1 MIQNKVPFR
10 EAIKFWLKLG
20 FIGFGGP
27 AGQISL
33 MHTELVERKKWI
45 SENHFLHALNYCM
58 MLPGPEAQQLATY
71 MGWLLHGTKGGI
83 IAGTLFIIP
92 SLLLMVVLS
101 WVYIAYGEVKAIS
114 GILYGF
120 KPAVVAIVA
129 YAVIRIGQKTLKN
142 GLAVF
147 LAVFA
152 FCALYFFKIP
162 FPVIIISAGIIG
174 WAASHFGNK
183 PLSNNPANNPA
194 QNPNSNESLIIDNA
208 DMDAHLKPSRDRMI
222 SHLLVGAA
230 LWAVPILLLTVWQ
243 SWQGTFTQMG
253 WFFTKVAL
261 VTFGGAYAVLPYVAQ
276 NAINYNWLI
285 PGQMI
290 DGLALGETTPGPLI
304 KIVAFVGFLGALQVT
319 EFGMPGAVLGAV
331 VATYFTFLPSF
342 LFILIGAPFIEASRA
357 MTWLSAALSGITAAV
372 VGVIFNLGVFFGSH
386 VFIPKSG
393 GIDFAAVLIA
403 IAAFIGMWQWKWNI
417 IYVVFGAGLI
427 GMCYRLIV

>member
-1 MIQNKVPFR
+1 MIHNKVSFR
-10 EAIKFWLKLG
+10 EAFKFWLKLG

-45 SENHFLHALNYCM
+45 SENRFLHALNYCM

-83 IAGTLFIIP
+83 IAGTLFIMP
-92 SLLLMVVLS
+92 SLLLMIILS
-101 WVYIAYGEVKAIS
+101 WIYIAYGEVKVIS

-142 GLAVF
+142 RLAVF

-152 FCALYFFKIP
+152 FCALYFFKVP
-162 FPVIIISAGIIG
+162 FPLIIISAGFIG
-174 WAASHFGNK
+174 WAASRFLGHEEISVKESIVVESHTK
-183 PLSNNPANNPA
+183 PSPKKM
-194 QNPNSNESLIIDNA
+194 I
-208 DMDAHLKPSRDRMI
+208 AHLLI
-222 SHLLVGAA
+222 GLA
-230 LWAVPILLLTVWQ
+230 LWAAPILMLTALH
-243 SWQGTFTQMG
+243 SWHGTFTQIG

-276 NAINYNWLI
+276 NAIDNYNWLT

-319 EFGMPGAVLGAV
+319 EFGMPGAIFGAV

-342 LFILIGAPFIEASRA
+342 LFILLGAPFIEASRG

-372 VGVIFNLGVFFGSH
+372 VGVIFNLGVFFGSY
-386 VFIPKSG
+386 VFISKSG
-393 GIDFAAVLIA
+393 EIDFAAILLSAVS
-403 IAAFIGMWQWKWNI
+403 FIGMWRLKWNL
-417 IYVVFGAGLI
+417 IYVVIGAGII
-427 GMCYRLIV
+427 GMCYKLIIINL

>member
-1 MIQNKVPFR
+1 MIQNNVSFI
-10 EAIKFWLKLG
+10 EALKFWLKLG
-20 FIGFGGP
+20 IIGFGGP

-45 SENHFLHALNYCM
+45 SENRFLHALNYCM

-92 SLLLMVVLS
+92 SLLLMIILS
-101 WVYIAYGEVKAIS
+101 WVYITYAEVKVIS
-114 GILYGF
+114 SIFYGF
-120 KPAVVAIVA
+120 RPAVVAIVA
-129 YAVIRIGQKTLKN
+129 YAVIKLAQKTFKN
-142 GLAVF
+142 WLAVS
-147 LAVFA
+147 LAIYA

-174 WAASHFGNK
+174 WTASYFGSK
-183 PLSNNPANNPA
+183 PFSNNPA
-194 QNPNSNESLIIDNA
+194 QNPDSNVSLVIDNTHIHT
-208 DMDAHLKPSRDRMI
+208 HLKPARKKMLF
-222 SHLLVGAA
+222 HLIIGIA
-230 LWAVPILLLTVWQ
+230 LWFIPILLLTVWQ
-243 SWQGTFTQMG
+243 SWHGIFTKMG

-276 NAINYNWLI
+276 NAINYNWVT
-285 PGQMI
+285 PGQII

-319 EFGMPGAVLGAV
+319 EFGMSGAVLGAV

-342 LFILIGAPFIEASRA
+342 LFILLGAPIIEASRA

-372 VGVIFNLGVFFGSH
+372 VGVIFNLGVFFSSH

-393 GIDFAAVLIA
+393 EIDLVAILIA
-403 IAAFIGMWQWKWNI
+403 VVAFIGMWQWRWKI
-417 IYVVFGAGLI
+417 IYVILGAGVF
-427 GMCYRLIV
+427 GMCYRLMPWTN

>member
-1 MIQNKVPFR
+1 MINSKVSLR

-33 MHTELVERKKWI
+33 MHTELVDRKKWI
-45 SENHFLHALNYCM
+45 SENRFLHALNYCM

-83 IAGTLFIIP
+83 IAGTLFIMP
-92 SLLLMVVLS
+92 SLLLMIILS
-101 WVYIAYGEVKAIS
+101 WVYVSYGEVKAIS

-129 YAVIRIGQKTLKN
+129 YAVIRIAQKTLKN
-142 GLAVF
+142 WFAVF

-162 FPVIIISAGIIG
+162 FPLIIILAGFMG
-174 WAASHFGNK
+174 WAASRFWKYEEFSAKENVVF
-183 PLSNNPANNPA
+183 
-194 QNPNSNESLIIDNA
+194 ES
-208 DMDAHLKPSRDRMI
+208 HTKPSPKKMI
-222 SHLLVGAA
+222 VHLLIGLA
-230 LWAVPILLLTVWQ
+230 LWAAPILILVALH
-243 SWQGTFTQMG
+243 SWHGTFTQIG
-253 WFFTKVAL
+253 WFFTKAAL
-261 VTFGGAYAVLPYVAQ
+261 VTFGGAYAVLPYVSQ
-276 NAINYNWLI
+276 NVIDNYGWLK
-285 PGQMI
+285 PEQMI

-319 EFGMPGAVLGAV
+319 EFGITGAIFGAV

-342 LFILIGAPFIEASRA
+342 LFILIGAPFIEASRVIK
-357 MTWLSAALSGITAAV
+357 WFSAALSGITAAV

-386 VFIPKSG
+386 VFMPKSG
-393 GIDFAAVLIA
+393 DLDLIA
-403 IAAFIGMWQWKWNI
+403 ILLSAVSFIGMWRLKWNI

-427 GMCYRLIV
+427 GMFYKLIII